1 MQRIY
6 GFVQEEDGVVSRLLT
21 EISAY
26 FEYLAHQHGD
36 YVAFH
41 NVKIPMEGYMAQLAP
56 YNINRNPYCLYVK
69 SKPEVWNT
77 CIARQGKVVNCCASG
92 PFCGTC
98 YAGMGEFVFPVL
110 SADGAVLCFLSVS
123 GYCMDEQMSMQKMR
137 HFARKYDLQL
147 EKLKEVYQESVR
159 TDAPQIE
166 ELRVRIA
173 PLCNMFALL
182 HRELAHFAANPA
194 YMLNC
199 GLGTFLMPICAVA
212 VLWKGGSLFAMLD
225 ALFADTEGSVPVM
238 LCVLLCGLA
247 SMNLMTAPSVS
258 LEGKSLWLMQSLPVE
273 PWQALRAK
281 LRMQVLLTVPP
292 LLLCAVC
299 AAIVY
304 PLGLVGLLV
313 MAVFAASYALLG
325 ALAGLTLGVKMP
337 VLTWTDQLMPIKQS
351 APVMLTL
358 FGGMGYTILLFAGFL
373 LLPGWRL
380 GFAGYAACFAAAN
393 LLLCAVLHRWLRKKG
408 AALFAAL

>member
-26 FEYLAHQHGD
+26 FEYLARQHGD

-147 EKLKEVYQESVR
+147 EKLKE
-159 TDAPQIE
+159 
-166 ELRVRIA
+166 
-173 PLCNMFALL
+173 
-182 HRELAHFAANPA
+182 
-194 YMLNC
+194 
-199 GLGTFLMPICAVA
+199 
-212 VLWKGGSLFAMLD
+212 
-225 ALFADTEGSVPVM
+225 
-238 LCVLLCGLA
+238 
-247 SMNLMTAPSVS
+247 
-258 LEGKSLWLMQSLPVE
+258 
-273 PWQALRAK
+273 
-281 LRMQVLLTVPP
+281 
-292 LLLCAVC
+292 
-299 AAIVY
+299 
-304 PLGLVGLLV
+304 
-313 MAVFAASYALLG
+313 
-325 ALAGLTLGVKMP
+325 
-337 VLTWTDQLMPIKQS
+337 
-351 APVMLTL
+351 L
-358 FGGMGYTILLFAGFL
+358 FGRM
-373 LLPGWRL
+373 R
-380 GFAGYAACFAAAN
+380 
-393 LLLCAVLHRWLRKKG
+393 RR
-408 AALFAAL
+408 